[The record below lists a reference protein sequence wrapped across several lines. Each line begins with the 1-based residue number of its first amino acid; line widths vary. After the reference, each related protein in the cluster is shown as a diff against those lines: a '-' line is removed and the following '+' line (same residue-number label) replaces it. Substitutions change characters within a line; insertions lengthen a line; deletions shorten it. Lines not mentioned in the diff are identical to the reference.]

1 MSRPDKIVID
11 GRAYRWRDIVEL
23 RRQQLEAWKAARPEQ
38 PALFA
43 LKVDSRPAAERIG
56 SGALLGAEFARRP
69 AAGLKWGPTR
79 NTTDALYLLLRLLR
93 LAGTRRF

>member
-1 MSRPDKIVID
+1 MSRLDTVLID

-43 LKVDSRPAAERIG
+43 LRLDCRPVADR
-56 SGALLGAEFARRP
+56 S
-69 AAGLKWGPTR
+69 AAGRYNEPS
-79 NTTDALYLLLRLLR
+79 LLDLVRQ
-93 LAGTRRF
+93 G

>member
-11 GRAYRWRDIVEL
+11 GRAYRWRDIIEL

-43 LKVDSRPAAERIG
+43 LRQDSRPVTQRTVAGRYFEP
-56 SGALLGAEFARRP
+56 SLL
-69 AAGLKWGPTR
+69 
-79 NTTDALYLLLRLLR
+79 DAL
-93 LAGTRRF
+93 RRD

>member
-1 MSRPDKIVID
+1 MSRPDKIIID

-43 LKVDSRPAAERIG
+43 LKEDSRPGDAAHRRR
-56 SGALLGAEFARRP
+56 ALP
-69 AAGLKWGPTR
+69 
-79 NTTDALYLLLRLLR
+79 
-93 LAGTRRF
+93 

>member
-1 MSRPDKIVID
+1 MSRPDKIIID

-43 LKVDSRPAAERIG
+43 LKQDCRPKAQRTVAGRYFEPT
-56 SGALLGAEFARRP
+56 LLDR
-69 AAGLKWGPTR
+69 
-79 NTTDALYLLLRLLR
+79 LR
-93 LAGTRRF
+93 

>member
-43 LKVDSRPAAERIG
+43 LKVDSRPAAER
-56 SGALLGAEFARRP
+56 SAERRY
-69 AAGLKWGPTR
+69 R
-79 NTTDALYLLLRLLR
+79 
-93 LAGTRRF
+93 

>member
-1 MSRPDKIVID
+1 MSRPDKIIID

-43 LKVDSRPAAERIG
+43 IKQVSLPE
-56 SGALLGAEFARRP
+56 
-69 AAGLKWGPTR
+69 
-79 NTTDALYLLLRLLR
+79 
-93 LAGTRRF
+93 

>member
-1 MSRPDKIVID
+1 MSHPDKIVID

-43 LKVDSRPAAERIG
+43 LKVDSRPAAER
-56 SGALLGAEFARRP
+56 L
-69 AAGLKWGPTR
+69 AAGRYREPS
-79 NTTDALYLLLRLLR
+79 LLDTLRR
-93 LAGTRRF
+93 D

>member
-43 LKVDSRPAAERIG
+43 LKVDSRPAAERSASELDETEEVLGI
-56 SGALLGAEFARRP
+56 AL
-69 AAGLKWGPTR
+69 GPYEPE
-79 NTTDALYLLLRLLR
+79 L
-93 LAGTRRF
+93 

>member
-43 LKVDSRPAAERIG
+43 LKVDSRPAPPNGRQRAATG
-56 SGALLGAEFARRP
+56 SP
-69 AAGLKWGPTR
+69 ACWTR
-79 NTTDALYLLLRLLR
+79 YSRAK
-93 LAGTRRF
+93 

>member
-23 RRQQLEAWKAARPEQ
+23 RRQQLEVWKAARPEQ

-43 LKVDSRPAAERIG
+43 LLPDSRPVGQR
-56 SGALLGAEFARRP
+56 S
-69 AAGLKWGPTR
+69 AAGRYREPSLL
-79 NTTDALYLLLRLLR
+79 DAL
-93 LAGTRRF
+93 RRG